1 MAKNYFKTTI
11 VIFTFINSKGLEKT
25 VKFPMDE
32 KYYKDLFHPSVT
44 KEQRDEVLLSEYR
57 EYCKEQKYQR
67 RHVSFLEDEDG
78 NYIEPA
84 DDSITYLDQ
93 MIIDEEKK
101 DLHNKLMDLLNQ
113 LSKKQSQAIILIYI
127 NGLKQ
132 KDAAKQMNIAENTF
146 SELIKRAQKSL
157 EKLIGKKIF

>member
-1 MAKNYFKTTI
+1 MNKIIT
-11 VIFTFINSKGLEKT
+11 FTFTNKKGEEKT
-25 VKFPMDE
+25 VTFPMDS
-32 KYYKDLFHPSVT
+32 KYYKDLFDPSIS
-44 KEQRDEVLLSEYR
+44 KKQRDEVLLFEYR

-78 NYIEPA
+78 NYFEPA
-84 DDSITYLDQ
+84 DDSISYLDQ
-93 MIIDEEKK
+93 MIIDEKK
-101 DLHNKLMDLLNQ
+101 EELHNKLMNLLNQ
-113 LSKKQSQAIILIYI
+113 LSKKQSKAMILFYI
-127 NGLKQ
+127 DGLKQ

>member
-1 MAKNYFKTTI
+1 MNKLIKVT
-11 VIFTFINSKGLEKT
+11 FTFTNKKGEEKT
-25 VKFPMDE
+25 VTFPMDS
-32 KYYKDLFHPSVT
+32 KFYKDLFDPSIT
-44 KEQRDEVLLSEYR
+44 KEQRDEVLLYEYR
-57 EYCKEQKYQR
+57 DYCKEQKYQR

-84 DDSITYLDQ
+84 DDSISYLDQ

-113 LSKKQSQAIILIYI
+113 LSKKQSQAMILIYI